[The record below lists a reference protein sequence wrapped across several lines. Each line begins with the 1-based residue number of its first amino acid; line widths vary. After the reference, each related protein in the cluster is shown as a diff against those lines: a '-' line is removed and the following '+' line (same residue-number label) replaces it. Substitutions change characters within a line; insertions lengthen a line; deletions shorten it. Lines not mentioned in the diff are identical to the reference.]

1 VRCQPA
7 EGLRPGFF
15 SVALGLGGCQQV
27 VEPQKF
33 PVPGGNHWE
42 ARELSHIPMC
52 K

>member
-1 VRCQPA
+1 MSTRRGA
-7 EGLRPGFF
+7 KARFF

-27 VEPQKF
+27 VEPQKC

-42 ARELSHIPMC
+42 ARELSLIPMC